1 MTRGTRI
8 ALIIV
13 VVLMVVC
20 LCAAIATAFIMGPI
34 RRQVGGII
42 QSNPADIA
50 KVGSQI
56 AQYEIPAGYEQGG
69 FSLLDYSMI
78 VIAPKNDSSKP
89 IFMLMQIPATASTSR
104 EEMERSFLQMGQ
116 QQAFGN
122 QNLTLRPAG
131 TTSATIRGKQVT
143 LAVQEGTLQT
153 GQGFREMIGVFDGN
167 NGPAMLMIMGP
178 IDTWDLKVV
187 DQFIRSF
194 R

>member
-1 MTRGTRI
+1 
-8 ALIIV
+8 
-13 VVLMVVC
+13 
-20 LCAAIATAFIMGPI
+20 
-34 RRQVGGII
+34 
-42 QSNPADIA
+42 
-50 KVGSQI
+50 
-56 AQYEIPAGYEQGG
+56 
-69 FSLLDYSMI
+69 MI

-89 IFMLMQIPATASTSR
+89 IFMLMQIPTSDTTSR
-104 EEMERSFLQMGQ
+104 EQMENRLLQMGK

-131 TTSATIRGKQVT
+131 TTSATIRGKQVA

-153 GQGFREMIGVFDGN
+153 GQGFREMVGVFDGN

-178 IDTWDLKVV
+178 TDTWDLKVV